1 MRPQH
6 PRASREQRSLHTR
19 GPSAP
24 DARAR
29 RRHLRAP
36 RRHLPLPDARARGDG
51 ARGRTQTQRPPRAA
65 VGGQPRRQET
75 RGAPSREG
83 CERAGR
89 PPLRRRLGAP
99 ARRPHPAAGGGDPGA
114 ADRGR
119 PALPGAGGVGGWAGG
134 GRAVGGCGTAAL
146 TRVCA
151 APWSGASRRG
161 DRLSLQLPFP
171 QDASSALRLPCAS
184 ALAPAAAHA
193 CALAPGHVGAGRG
206 VGQPQDSCLEYPYFT
221 FP

>member
-6 PRASREQRSLHTR
+6 PRASREQRSPHTR
-19 GPSAP
+19 GPTAP

-29 RRHLRAP
+29 RPHLRAP

-51 ARGRTQTQRPPRAA
+51 AQAASADPEAAPRRGRGPAPPR
-65 VGGQPRRQET
+65 GDS
-75 RGAPSREG
+75 GAPSREG

-89 PPLRRRLGAP
+89 PPLHGCPGAP

-119 PALPGAGGVGGWAGG
+119 LALPGLEGSGVGQAGG
-134 GRAVGGCGTAAL
+134 AVGGCGRAAL

-151 APWSGASRRG
+151 APWSRASRRG
-161 DRLSLQLPFP
+161 PTSLPSGRVLGAQ
-171 QDASSALRLPCAS
+171 ASLRLRPRTCLGT
-184 ALAPAAAHA
+184 LA
-193 CALAPGHVGAGRG
+193 GDGAGPRSHLPPSAPLTWI
-206 VGQPQDSCLEYPYFT
+206 VLFI
-221 FP
+221 FNLL